1 MFALVS
7 DWLQIYSKLR
17 LIYFLT
23 KILLVSHVSDLKF
36 VALCDAQVLALH
48 KLLLMACSPVRVNN
62 ATALINVAQ
71 LRQWGKL
78 AAW

>member
-1 MFALVS
+1 MLALVS

-23 KILLVSHVSDLKF
+23 KILLVSCVSDLKL
-36 VALCDAQVLALH
+36 VALCDAQVLVLH
-48 KLLLMACSPVRVNN
+48 KLLLMACSPVRFNN
-62 ATALINVAQ
+62 ATALVNVAQ
-71 LRQWGKL
+71 LRQGGEL